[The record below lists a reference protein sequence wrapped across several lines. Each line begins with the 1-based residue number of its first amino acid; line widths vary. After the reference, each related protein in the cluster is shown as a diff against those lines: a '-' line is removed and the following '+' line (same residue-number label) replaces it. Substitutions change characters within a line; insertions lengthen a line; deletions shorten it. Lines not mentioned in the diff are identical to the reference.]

1 MAGDNYYLMTALPA
15 LGELGSPPP
24 LSAAELLAHVRPN
37 GGAADLVEAVLL
49 SDDLIQREAFLA
61 GEVEQVSP
69 AVLTV
74 AQAKNDQPLPDF
86 LVSDLDESH
95 VGIAV
100 DRLWAAY
107 YHHAASIA
115 SRCSS
120 RFLTEWLGY
129 EVSLRN
135 ALAVARAKALDID
148 PVGYTVA
155 AELGGEYDFSVLLA
169 EWAAASN
176 PLAGL
181 RVLDKA
187 RWRWLTE
194 NDAWFTFA
202 DDELV
207 AYAVKLMLLCRWRR
221 LTEPQN
227 TKSNRPEKAQKYT

>member
-15 LGELGSPPP
+15 LGEMGSPPP
-24 LSAAELLAHVRPN
+24 FSAAELLAHVQPN
-37 GGAADLVEAVLL
+37 SGAAELVEAVLL

-61 GEVEQVSP
+61 GEIEQVSP

-74 AQAKNDQPLPDF
+74 AQTRNEQPLPEF
-86 LVSDLDESH
+86 LLPVSDLDESH
-95 VGIAV
+95 AGLAV
-100 DRLWAAY
+100 DTLWASY
-107 YHHAASIA
+107 YHYAASVA
-115 SRCSS
+115 GRRSS

-129 EVSLRN
+129 EVALRN
-135 ALAVARAKALDID
+135 ALAVARAKALDMD
-148 PVGYTVA
+148 GAGCTVA
-155 AELGGEYDFSVLLA
+155 VELAGEYDFSMLLA

-181 RVLDKA
+181 RVLDGA

-207 AYAVKLMLLCRWRR
+207 VYAVKLMLLFRWKR
-221 LTEPQN
+221 LTEL
-227 TKSNRPEKAQKYT
+227 TER